1 MIDCQSGLMKL
12 TFGNMTVEMNIFRID
27 GQFSDPTEQQVNMI
41 YKLQMDQGKDDSAE
55 EDVEETPQSFGE
67 ICNEEIRLFEARNI
81 DDYELEFKDRERR
94 PNEEFRLFEGRD
106 RRKNA
111 GVSELFDEPVI
122 FEWWDHYPEQFHK
135 EHQSQSLS
143 EILLGLVP
151 AQNPIE
157 EGECLSDDTQRSS
170 EGKIVCSSYE
180 IDNVEMIDGTKED
193 SVEQSDWGDD
203 EESCDNEWL
212 EEETLM
218 QSGLTIGDKD
228 AHDHIQWR
236 YNVLF
241 DDPENSEWGDPYL
254 EPVREGFNPLFQ
266 PMEKE
271 PAGLELWP
279 NSLDNIPTLDMPETH
294 SYNDPLYND
303 SGNFEQGEWIFVHER
318 KFYEN
323 LDPCSD
329 NMDKDKCDDCGL
341 SVNLESSE
349 KAIEDDELK
358 EDQIGMDNEESCT
371 AEKVQ
376 KKKKVRRRKMCD
388 RRSDERTCLRS
399 YNVNINSLKRTHY
412 QSGKRVRGRNR
423 PSLI

>member
-1 MIDCQSGLMKL
+1 LNWK
-12 TFGNMTVEMNIFRID
+12 
-27 GQFSDPTEQQVNMI
+27 
-41 YKLQMDQGKDDSAE
+41 KKSAE
-55 EDVEETPQSFGE
+55 KERTDSPRSFEEMLDEE
-67 ICNEEIRLFEARNI
+67 IKLFEMRSNEEDDEPDFE
-81 DDYELEFKDRERR
+81 EREQRFI
-94 PNEEFRLFEGRD
+94 EEFRLFEEKEQRGH
-106 RRKNA
+106 A

-122 FEWWDHYPEQFHK
+122 SEQRDHYPEQFHE
-135 EHQSQSLS
+135 EHQSQLSS
-143 EILLGLVP
+143 EISPELVL

-157 EGECLSDDTQRSS
+157 EGECVSHDTQRSS
-170 EGKIVCSSYE
+170 EDKIVCSSYE
-180 IDNVEMIDGTKED
+180 GDNVDMIDGTNED
-193 SVEQSDWGDD
+193 SVEQSDWEDD
-203 EESCDNEWL
+203 EESCENEWL
-212 EEETLM
+212 EEETLV
-218 QSGLTIGDKD
+218 QSGLTIGDTD
-228 AHDHIQWR
+228 PNDHIQWR

-241 DDPENSEWGDPYL
+241 DDPVNSEWMDPCF
-254 EPVREGFNPLFQ
+254 EPAREGYNILFQ
-266 PMEKE
+266 PIEKE

-303 SGNFEQGEWIFVHER
+303 SGHFEQGEWIFVHER

-376 KKKKVRRRKMCD
+376 KKKKVRRRRMCD

-412 QSGKRVRGRNR
+412 QSGKRARGRNR